1 MSDIIQSDYKEHWQE
16 IEIILERLT
25 SDDKSLGFT
34 VAGGTHVP
42 FLPRHRRLASIVIVN
57 IIENSLAHRDKRL
70 KLYDIILRVNNIDFT
85 NIKYETA
92 VHILRKAG
100 PTVKLLIRRLSPSIG
115 NEIILEHRGKLGIT
129 IRGGIGNECF
139 PNDHGIFIADIRKY
153 HGNQQLYRG
162 DRLLQISTMR
172 NTYDVQFV
180 THKMAE
186 QIIKLAR
193 KESKTITLYVG
204 HAKPSVGIS
213 TTTTTTTTAVKY
225 LEPSHKAIV
234 DGEKLNNLDEQRHFE
249 VWDVSVLDLK

>member
-34 VAGGTHVP
+34 VAGGTHAP

-139 PNDHGIFIADIRKY
+139 PK
-153 HGNQQLYRG
+153 
-162 DRLLQISTMR
+162 
-172 NTYDVQFV
+172 
-180 THKMAE
+180 
-186 QIIKLAR
+186 
-193 KESKTITLYVG
+193 
-204 HAKPSVGIS
+204 S

-249 VWDVSVLDLK
+249 VWDVSVPDLK